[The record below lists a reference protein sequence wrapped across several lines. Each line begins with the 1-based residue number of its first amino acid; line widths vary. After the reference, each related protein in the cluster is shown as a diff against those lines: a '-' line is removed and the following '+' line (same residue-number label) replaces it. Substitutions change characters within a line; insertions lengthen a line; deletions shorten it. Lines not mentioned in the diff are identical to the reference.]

1 MSCGEAAVPTLTSVE
16 RERERELLILS
27 RVWPKGFG
35 STGRTYRSSSPSAPP
50 SRTSC
55 FSQQPKS
62 RNTPSFSSHSYWM
75 RTLLPFRCNNNGGQT
90 RSAVSARL
98 HLGYFVSLK
107 GSLDPMD
114 LLRSDAKWSVC
125 PGPTAA
131 IYFTERYVEPRDG
144 YSIIFSFAWHVDWE
158 LQWSQKIRGL
168 ILQMDYVVHAPPS
181 EQRLKCTG
189 STHP

>member
-1 MSCGEAAVPTLTSVE
+1 MMSCGEAAVPTLTSVE
-16 RERERELLILS
+16 RERGRERAPHSFQSVTQRFWLHGPNLPLQL
-27 RVWPKGFG
+27 PL
-35 STGRTYRSSSPSAPP
+35 RSSIPNILLLTTTKISNA
-50 SRTSC
+50 
-55 FSQQPKS
+55 
-62 RNTPSFSSHSYWM
+62 PSFSSHSYWM

-98 HLGYFVSLK
+98 HLGCFVSLK

-144 YSIIFSFAWHVDWE
+144 YSIIFSFAWHADWE
-158 LQWSQKIRGL
+158 LQ
-168 ILQMDYVVHAPPS
+168 
-181 EQRLKCTG
+181 
-189 STHP
+189 